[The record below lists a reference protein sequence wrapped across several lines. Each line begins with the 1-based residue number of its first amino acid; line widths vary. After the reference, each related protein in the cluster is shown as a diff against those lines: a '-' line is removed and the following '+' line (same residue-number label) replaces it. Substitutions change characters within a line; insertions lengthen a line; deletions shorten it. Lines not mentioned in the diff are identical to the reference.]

1 MMKIEK
7 ITQIMMMTD
16 INMNLQENIRRILRE
31 ESSIPLALRR
41 RVSYDDIEE
50 AFDDALE
57 RMAQSMTNPDSIIYK
72 EKEYTTLR
80 IFAKFVIDEMIT
92 YLEQDYFNDDNRV
105 YFSDDD
111 FYYDKIRKPLLK
123 RYGKRI
129 KEKYN
134 EVKRGDINESI
145 LRKGRF
151 LSRIEEDTKLEKE
164 IKKVIDK
171 LTKDDQFPENFYRF
185 TVNSFIDNTFLTP
198 KEINDGHIGNRTI
211 IVTGLFKKPFSEED
225 SDEVGKVMK
234 RIAPKIKAM
243 FRPFYD
249 EIRLHSTATIDSHL
263 QSLDYFEE
271 YPVYVP
277 YRYK

>member
-57 RMAQSMTNPDSIIYK
+57 RMAQSMNNPDSIIYK

-80 IFAKFVIDEMIT
+80 IFAKFVIDEMVT
-92 YLEQDYFNDDNRV
+92 YLEQDYFNNDNRV

-145 LRKGRF
+145 LREERF

-185 TVNSFIDNTFLTP
+185 TVNSFIDNNYLTQ

-243 FRPFYD
+243 FKPFYD
-249 EIRLHSTATIDSHL
+249 EIRLHSTSTIDSHL
-263 QSLDYFEE
+263 KSLDYYEE
-271 YPVYVP
+271 YPVIVP
-277 YRYK
+277 YRYR

>member
-1 MMKIEK
+1 
-7 ITQIMMMTD
+7 MMTD

-145 LRKGRF
+145 LREERF
-151 LSRIEEDTKLEKE
+151 LSRIEEDTKLEKQ

-225 SDEVGKVMK
+225 SDKIREVMK

-249 EIRLHSTATIDSHL
+249 EIRLHSTSTIDSHL
-263 QSLDYFEE
+263 QSLDYFEQ

>member
-1 MMKIEK
+1 
-7 ITQIMMMTD
+7 
-16 INMNLQENIRRILRE
+16 MNLQENIRRILRE

-50 AFDDALE
+50 AFDAALE
-57 RMAQSMTNPDSIIYK
+57 RMTQSMNNPDSIIYK

-80 IFAKFVIDEMIT
+80 IFAKFVIDEMVT
-92 YLEQDYFNDDNRV
+92 YLEQDYFNNDNRV

-145 LRKGRF
+145 LREERF

-185 TVNSFIDNTFLTP
+185 TVNSFIDNNYLTQ

-249 EIRLHSTATIDSHL
+249 EIRLHSTSTIDSHL